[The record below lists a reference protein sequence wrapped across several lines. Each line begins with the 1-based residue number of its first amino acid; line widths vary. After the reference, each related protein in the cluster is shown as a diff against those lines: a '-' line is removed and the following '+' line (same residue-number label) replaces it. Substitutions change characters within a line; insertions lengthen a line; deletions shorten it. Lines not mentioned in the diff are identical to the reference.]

1 MATLITRLKDKD
13 CIKVTEE
20 ILKEYKYI
28 KLGLKTLREQ
38 LELIDEDIISLPA
51 VGCSERVQMSLSGS
65 PTEDSALEII
75 ECKKFIEKKI
85 EEDKKLI
92 RAVDR
97 GLNNLD
103 LIHRQVLEHIVI
115 NGDSWVYTCDKLKYG
130 ETQLRE
136 KKKEAV
142 KSMAYAL
149 FGFSIVKEDTL
160 FDRLEKTEE

>member
-75 ECKKFIEKKI
+75 EQKKMIEKKI
-85 EEDKKLI
+85 EENEALI
-92 RAVDR
+92 KAVDR
-97 GLNNLD
+97 GMNNLD
-103 LIHRQVLEHIVI
+103 LIHRQVIEYTMIDKQ
-115 NGDSWVYTCDKLKYG
+115 NWVYICDKLKYS

-136 KKKEAV
+136 KKKEAI
-142 KSMAYAL
+142 KSLSYAL
-149 FGFSIVKEDTL
+149 FGYNISNEDNL
-160 FDRLEKTEE
+160 LKRI

>member
-20 ILKEYKYI
+20 ILREYESI
-28 KLGLKTLREQ
+28 KSGLETLKEQ
-38 LELIDEDIISLPA
+38 LESVDEDIVSLPA

-75 ECKKFIEKKI
+75 EQKKMIEKKI
-85 EEDKKLI
+85 EENEALI
-92 RAVDR
+92 KAVDR

-103 LIHRQVLEHIVI
+103 LIHRQVIEYTMIDKQ
-115 NGDSWVYTCDKLKYG
+115 NWVYICDKLKYS

-136 KKKEAV
+136 KKKEAI
-142 KSMAYAL
+142 KSLSYAL
-149 FGFSIVKEDTL
+149 FGYNISNEDNL
-160 FDRLEKTEE
+160 LKRI

>member
-13 CIKVTEE
+13 CMKVTEE

-38 LELIDEDIISLPA
+38 FELIDEDIISLPA

-75 ECKKFIEKKI
+75 EQKKMIEKKI
-85 EEDKKLI
+85 EENEALI
-92 RAVDR
+92 KAVDR

-103 LIHRQVLEHIVI
+103 LIHRQVIEYTMIDKQ
-115 NGDSWVYTCDKLKYG
+115 NWVYICDKLKYS
-130 ETQLRE
+130 EKQLRE
-136 KKKEAV
+136 KRNEAI
-142 KSMAYAL
+142 KSIAYTL
-149 FGFSIVKEDTL
+149 FGYGISDNEDKNL
-160 FDRLEKTEE
+160 FYLLANK

>member
-1 MATLITRLKDKD
+1 MATLITRLKDKN

-75 ECKKFIEKKI
+75 EQKKMIEKKI
-85 EEDKKLI
+85 EENEALI
-92 RAVDR
+92 KAVDR

-103 LIHRQVLEHIVI
+103 LIHREVLEHIVI
-115 NGDSWVYTCDKLKYG
+115 NRDGWVYTCDKLKYG

-149 FGFSIVKEDTL
+149 FGFSIEKEDTL